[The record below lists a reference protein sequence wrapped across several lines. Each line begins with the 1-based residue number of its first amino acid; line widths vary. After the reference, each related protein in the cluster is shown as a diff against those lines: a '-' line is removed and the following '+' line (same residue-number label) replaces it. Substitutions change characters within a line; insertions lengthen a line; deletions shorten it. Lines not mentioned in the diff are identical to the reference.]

1 MSDTPHRSYSDH
13 QNEPWQGPFPTGRSQ
28 YGNQNRH
35 GYQQPQ
41 QPYSQQAPHPQQ
53 QPYPQQAPHPQQPPH
68 PQRQPDP
75 ALTYPWAPPPPP
87 PAPTHRLP
95 RHPALGHHSDLRLLR
110 SAYRWQRR
118 VATLTALGYFTLFLV
133 LSAFAPSLMTGTLP
147 GGFSTG
153 LFLGLCQ
160 LPVTALAL
168 WLYEYTARRRV
179 DPLAHRLRRQAE
191 LDHRPAPGTAGG
203 NFR

>member
-41 QPYSQQAPHPQQ
+41 QPYPRQQPYQQQQPPQPHPQQ
-53 QPYPQQAPHPQQPPH
+53 
-68 PQRQPDP
+68 QPDP

-87 PAPTHRLP
+87 PAPAHRLP

-191 LDHRPAPGTAGG
+191 LDRRPAPGPAGG